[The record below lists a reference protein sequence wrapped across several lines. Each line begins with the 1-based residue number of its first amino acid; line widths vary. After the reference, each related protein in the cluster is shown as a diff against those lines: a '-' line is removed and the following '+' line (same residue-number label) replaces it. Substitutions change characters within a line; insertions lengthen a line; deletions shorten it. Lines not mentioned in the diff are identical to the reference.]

1 MLKAKEAILKC
12 FYDNTIQGCSQ
23 DLNQTLQDFEQNFVD
38 DVIIMTLT
46 SLS

>member
-1 MLKAKEAILKC
+1 MLKAKEAILIC

-23 DLNQTLQDFEQNFVD
+23 YLNQSLQDFEQNFVD
-38 DVIIMTLT
+38 DVITMMLT